1 MTAPSTAFAVSQFTA
16 RTRVVSGLGS
26 IDLLAGELARL
37 GVERVAVVADA
48 GVAQAGL
55 LDQVVADVP
64 GIAWTGTVEINPDA
78 AACED
83 AATAARA
90 AGCDGVL
97 AVGGGSALG
106 LGKAVAI
113 RLANDGS
120 ILDFQ
125 GEGRVP
131 LPPYPLVAVPT
142 TAGSGSEVSNAL
154 VLHEPGRVREI
165 IVRGAGCEPDVAV
178 LDGRVLRDLP
188 REPMLYAAL
197 DALSHACEALW
208 AVRRSVLSDGLA
220 EKAIRTIIEILP
232 VALDARDDAAL
243 QRMLEASTAAN
254 LACGNTGLGLIHALS
269 SAPAVRLPHGYQNGA
284 MLLAVADFNAPV
296 LDPEHRKLIAGL
308 PDLFERVAWPGRF
321 ADGDLNCAAIRAM
334 VSASTGHPFRTNN
347 ARPSTD
353 RQLHQVLVA
362 SGPAPASN
370 ARGVGS

>member
-26 IDLLAGELARL
+26 IDLLAGELARV
-37 GVERVAVVADA
+37 GVERIAVVADA

-55 LDQVVADVP
+55 LDQVVVGVP
-64 GIAWTGTVEINPDA
+64 GIAWTGTAKINPDA

-165 IVRGAGCEPDVAV
+165 IVRGVGCEPDVAV

-220 EKAIRTIIEILP
+220 EKAIRTIIEVLP

-296 LDPEHRKLIAGL
+296 LDPEHRKLITGL
-308 PDLFERVAWPGRF
+308 PDLFQRVGWPGRF
-321 ADGDLNCAAIRAM
+321 ADGDLDRAAVHAM
-334 VSASTGHPFRTNN
+334 VSASTGHPFRANN
-347 ARPSTD
+347 AQPSTD

-362 SGPAPASN
+362 SGPVPTN
-370 ARGVGS
+370 DARGVGS